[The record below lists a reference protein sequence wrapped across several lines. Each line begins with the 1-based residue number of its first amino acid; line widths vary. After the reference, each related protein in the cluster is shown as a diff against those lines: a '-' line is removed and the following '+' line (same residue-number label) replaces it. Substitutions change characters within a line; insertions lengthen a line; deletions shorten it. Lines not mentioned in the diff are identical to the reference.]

1 MNPLLHLGKL
11 RIIRVFH
18 VLDPL
23 GGLGQV
29 MLLEPEPLSKQCN
42 DTQSL
47 FWDSQQCIGVYT
59 RGSGLSVETPYKIVR
74 RVPLG
79 KS

>member
-1 MNPLLHLGKL
+1 
-11 RIIRVFH
+11 
-18 VLDPL
+18 
-23 GGLGQV
+23 

-42 DTQSL
+42 DPQSL

-79 KS
+79 ES